1 MVKKSEIFHSVK
13 SMIVKQ
19 NVLRAFTAI
28 CVSAITA
35 MSAILIWFA
44 TYWGTQM
51 EHHTDQLNIII
62 TQNSTIIEHQKNQ
75 DDRINDNRENIKT
88 LLTDNTTFKIF
99 MAKNQK

>member
-1 MVKKSEIFHSVK
+1 
-13 SMIVKQ
+13 
-19 NVLRAFTAI
+19 
-28 CVSAITA
+28 
-35 MSAILIWFA
+35 
-44 TYWGTQM
+44 M